1 MFAPA
6 NYRVMG
12 EVFASGY
19 GVVAVAYDVTK
30 AEARK
35 IVAERETSAAARG
48 VKARYWI
55 ERY

>member
-1 MFAPA
+1 MFVPK

-12 EVFASGY
+12 EVFEPGC

-35 IVAERETSAAARG
+35 IVAQREESAAARG